1 MAGVNDKSDKAK
13 RYRELLAQPGPIL
26 SPGVYDC
33 VSAKAAERAGF
44 PAAGI
49 SGAAV
54 TASVLG
60 YPDVGLQTM
69 TEILNQARNIARC
82 VDIPITVDADTGYGN
97 ALNVMRATREFE
109 AAGLAGMMIEDQTFP
124 KRCGHF
130 EGKTLI

>member
-1 MAGVNDKSDKAK
+1 MAEVSAKRDQAK

-33 VSAKAAERAGF
+33 VSAKAVERAGF

-60 YPDVGLQTM
+60 IRTSVFRQ
-69 TEILNQARNIARC
+69 
-82 VDIPITVDADTGYGN
+82 
-97 ALNVMRATREFE
+97 
-109 AAGLAGMMIEDQTFP
+109 
-124 KRCGHF
+124 
-130 EGKTLI
+130 

>member
-1 MAGVNDKSDKAK
+1 MKGMEVLKMAEVSAKRDQAK

-33 VSAKAAERAGF
+33 VSAKAVERAGF

-60 YPDVGLQTM
+60 IRTSVFRQ
-69 TEILNQARNIARC
+69 
-82 VDIPITVDADTGYGN
+82 
-97 ALNVMRATREFE
+97 
-109 AAGLAGMMIEDQTFP
+109 
-124 KRCGHF
+124 
-130 EGKTLI
+130 